1 VSERPRILVVED
13 DWVLA
18 EVLCVSLL
26 EAGFEPV
33 GPAPSVAKVRHLI
46 GTSTVDAT
54 ILEVRVLDGQILPV
68 ASALRGDQG
77 RSAAN
82 PADQGRCVE
91 TYRRTEGAAG
101 PVDSL
106 GAA

>member
-1 VSERPRILVVED
+1 MSERPRILAVED
-13 DWVLA
+13 GWVLA
-18 EVLCVSLL
+18 EALCVSLL

-33 GPAPSVAKVRHLI
+33 GPAPSIAKARHLI
-46 GTSTVDAT
+46 GISTVDAT
-54 ILEVRVLDGQILPV
+54 ILEVRVLHRQILPV

-82 PADQGRCVE
+82 PADQGRSVE

-106 GAA
+106 AAA